1 MESGDE
7 RPVAAEPAAP
17 ADPARG
23 TWLAVAYALAAV
35 VLAGTWSVAMERG
48 TSLTP
53 FVFTA
58 LIAAAFLAERI
69 AVPLSPRGWY
79 TPSTP
84 IVVLTGLVG
93 GPLAG
98 AVAGGVTALGDAEGA
113 WRRRLAFGGLDAV
126 RGFAAGLV
134 GLLPLAGGT
143 GAVLR
148 SGLAV
153 ACAFALNAAGLR
165 LIHAVRSVGQR
176 RVFRRNLLADGLEAV
191 VAVPGLALLL
201 QSYESSG
208 STLMLLTL
216 GSLLVALWLGA
227 EAYRRSRAELAAE
240 HLLARTDPLT
250 GAPNR
255 RALDEELHRSLAR
268 VRRGERPAGLL
279 VFDVDRFKHVNSE
292 IGWDGGDAV
301 LRSVVERVADALR
314 QTDLLARR
322 GGEEFAVVAPGVDSI
337 EALRA
342 LAEKVR
348 EHVRGLPFDVE
359 GRRVSVTVS
368 VGGALADGSDDRET
382 VERRANLAL
391 AEAKNTRDRVVV
403 WDSPP
408 RPPVVTALSARLSS
422 QS

>member
-1 MESGDE
+1 VESGDE
-7 RPVAAEPAAP
+7 RPVAVTAAIP

-23 TWLAVAYALAAV
+23 TWLAVTYAMVAVALAGV
-35 VLAGTWSVAMERG
+35 WSVGVDGE

-53 FVFTA
+53 FTFTA

-69 AVPLSPRGWY
+69 ALPLSPRGWY

-84 IVVLTGLVG
+84 FVVLTGLVG

-98 AVAGGVTALGDAEGA
+98 AVAGSVTALGDAEGA

-134 GLLPLAGGT
+134 GLLPLTGGS
-143 GAVLR
+143 GAVVR
-148 SGLAV
+148 SLLAV

-165 LIHAVRSVGQR
+165 LIHSVRSVGQR
-176 RVFRRNLLADGLEAV
+176 RVFRRNLLADGLEAI
-191 VAVPGLALLL
+191 VAVPALALLL
-201 QSYESSG
+201 QSYETSG
-208 STLMLLTL
+208 PTLLLLTVA
-216 GSLLVALWLGA
+216 SLLVALWLGA

-255 RALDEELHRSLAR
+255 RALDEELNRALAR
-268 VRRGERPAGLL
+268 VRRGERTTGLL
-279 VFDVDRFKHVNSE
+279 VFDVDRFKQVNSE

-301 LRSVVERVADALR
+301 LCGVVQRVADALR
-314 QTDLLARR
+314 QTDVLARR
-322 GGEEFAVVAPGVDSI
+322 GGEEFAIVAPGVDSV

-348 EHVRGLPFDVE
+348 EHVRGLPFDAH

-368 VGGALADGSDDRET
+368 VGGALADGSDDRDT

-391 AEAKNTRDRVVV
+391 AEAKHTRDRVVM
-403 WDSPP
+403 WDSSP

-422 QS
+422 